1 MTKPALSLLILL
13 LLVTPSVT
21 ADDNVCPCIPISYV
35 WVVTSCDTWDC
46 ALSQMVLGAGDP
58 YVMTLPTPSKQY
70 KWVVMRRVVA
80 GTATVSPDE
89 PFIVDSFNTV
99 ADASTRFAG
108 MDPDTLPM
116 IVSAYDG
123 RTLLV
128 RLRAPQRRRP
138 AAGH

>member
-1 MTKPALSLLILL
+1 MSKLSLCLLVLL
-13 LLVTPSVT
+13 LLVTPCVT

-35 WVVTSCDTWDC
+35 WVVTACETWDC
-46 ALSQMVLGAGDP
+46 ALSQMLLGNGDP
-58 YVMTLPTPSKQY
+58 YVMTLPTTSTQH

-89 PFIVDSFNTV
+89 PFIVDSFGTV
-99 ADASTRFAG
+99 TDASTRFSAV
-108 MDPDTLPM
+108 DPDTLPM
-116 IVSAYDG
+116 IVSAFDG
-123 RTLLV
+123 KTLLV